1 MKKIM
6 TGIITGCLALVLA
19 AGAMANTA
27 GDIKYPDVD
36 INQLNK
42 PVVEQPSG
50 PSHQAIFVIGESK
63 YTSDNVS
70 YTMDAATYVQDGR
83 TLVPVRYLAYALGVS
98 AENVTWDGAANTATL
113 ELAGTKLALKLNSK
127 ELDKN
132 GQKTVMD
139 VTPVQKNDRI
149 YLPARF
155 VAEALGYEVSYD
167 AYSNAVLVGPPGNLP
182 NPPALEPIGDGKPAG
197 KVETGRDLGGGT
209 DMTKPEYIPIPWV
222 N

>member
-1 MKKIM
+1 MRKIIIWIM
-6 TGIITGCLALVLA
+6 TSCLTLILA
-19 AGAMANTA
+19 TGAMAA
-27 GDIKYPDVD
+27 GNDIKYPDVD
-36 INQLNK
+36 INQLNN
-42 PVVEQPSG
+42 PAAGQPT
-50 PSHQAIFVIGESK
+50 HQAVFVIGESK
-63 YTSDNVS
+63 YTSDNVI
-70 YTMDAATYVQDGR
+70 YTMDAATYTENGR

-98 AENVTWDGAANTATL
+98 AENVKWDSTTNNATL

-127 ELDKN
+127 QLDKN
-132 GQKTVMD
+132 GQKSQMD
-139 VTPVQKNDRI
+139 VAPVQKNNRI

-167 AYSNAVLVGPPGNLP
+167 SYSNAVLVGPPGKLP

-209 DMTKPEYIPIPWV
+209 DMSKPDNTIEDWNWV